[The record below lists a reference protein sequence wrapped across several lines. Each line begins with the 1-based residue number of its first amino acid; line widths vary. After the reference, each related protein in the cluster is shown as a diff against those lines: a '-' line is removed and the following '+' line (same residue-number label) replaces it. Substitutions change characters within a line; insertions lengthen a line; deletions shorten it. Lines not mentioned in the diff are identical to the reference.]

1 MLLAADTAGPSINT
15 IWIVIIALCSVA
27 SNIATVIL
35 AFAAFK
41 KQKTEVTFSPNYVTK
56 PELAS
61 HLAAG
66 QKDSGDQWRE
76 INQLKKEISQ
86 IPDRL
91 FALLANAG
99 VIERKNHGT
108 RN

>member
-1 MLLAADTAGPSINT
+1 MLATDPTTAPSINL
-15 IWIVIIALCSVA
+15 IWIAVIALFNLGANVA
-27 SNIATVIL
+27 TIVLAT
-35 AFAAFK
+35 AAFR

-56 PELAS
+56 PELAA
-61 HLAAG
+61 HQAAG
-66 QKDSGDQWRE
+66 EKDSGDQWRE
-76 INQLKKEISQ
+76 INQLKKDINQ

-99 VIERKNHGT
+99 IIERKNHGT